1 MDVNTNLREDEFLF
15 PSENRN
21 NRASEL
27 VIKWLNKN
35 EIYTINDL
43 INCNQNDFR
52 SYGFYFIR
60 ALVQIMRYRYL
71 GEELIND
78 VLLEKEYT
86 KKSVMALTK
95 DLRMLGF
102 GQNNMSNKEMEK
114 NVQLFL
120 SSQVE
125 EPITMEQ
132 VLKEIKGVGVRPVSN
147 ADFSGFYLGYLEQK
161 RKNDQQDISNPTKE
175 VLEGLKL
182 QLQGLVMMRNGLDK
196 QIEDIQ
202 KQIDT
207 LNKGEEIHG
216 R

>member
-27 VIKWLNKN
+27 VIKWLNRN

-86 KKSVMALTK
+86 KK
-95 DLRMLGF
+95 
-102 GQNNMSNKEMEK
+102 
-114 NVQLFL
+114 
-120 SSQVE
+120 
-125 EPITMEQ
+125 
-132 VLKEIKGVGVRPVSN
+132 
-147 ADFSGFYLGYLEQK
+147 
-161 RKNDQQDISNPTKE
+161 
-175 VLEGLKL
+175 
-182 QLQGLVMMRNGLDK
+182 
-196 QIEDIQ
+196 
-202 KQIDT
+202 
-207 LNKGEEIHG
+207 
-216 R
+216 